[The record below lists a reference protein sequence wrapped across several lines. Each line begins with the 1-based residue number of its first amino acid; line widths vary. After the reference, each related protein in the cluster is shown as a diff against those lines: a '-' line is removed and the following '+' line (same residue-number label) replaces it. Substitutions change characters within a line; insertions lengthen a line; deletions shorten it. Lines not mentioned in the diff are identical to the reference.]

1 MILRR
6 WLTVL
11 LLAVIFITSFLLRD
25 SIQHIIILPLAY
37 LWWLFKLYYRA
48 VPQVIVWALLVIAV
62 FASMLRLVPIKNPF
76 HRKQRKEEKSAV
88 GSIEGFAHW
97 ISKSPRGTY
106 YKWLI
111 ANRLGKIAREIL
123 AQREGHIGGRTFGR
137 LEGRGWNPPEKIS
150 DYLEAGLNGSFADFP
165 QPRWPLRLKTPK
177 PTPLDMDLGQMVDY
191 LEKEMETTQHGNRKG
206 I

>member
-11 LLAVIFITSFLLRD
+11 LLAVIFIASFILRD

-37 LWWLFKLYYRA
+37 LWWLLKLYYRA

-111 ANRLGKIAREIL
+111 AN
-123 AQREGHIGGRTFGR
+123 
-137 LEGRGWNPPEKIS
+137 
-150 DYLEAGLNGSFADFP
+150 
-165 QPRWPLRLKTPK
+165 
-177 PTPLDMDLGQMVDY
+177 
-191 LEKEMETTQHGNRKG
+191 
-206 I
+206 